1 MQLHNRL
8 SNLFQ
13 KETTRL
19 LKSFL
24 DDNPDLLKKYV
35 NGSVATV
42 GAILKPVNVFM
53 RHLLTLQ
60 GLDPDAVPGEKQ
72 RLLLQEA
79 LTTVFTSTHEDDFES
94 DYNLDWV
101 QKKFEET
108 RGKLAQLELSKE
120 KFMDLTDLSRLP
132 MDELPAI
139 NRVAPEV
146 PKKEI
151 PLDTPEGRQSYREK
165 VLNEAKIFLKEEEKT
180 IFDPGNPIDALREAV
195 KAIEKEVIVKKGVKT
210 KKKKLNKSPDSKR
223 NKVTRVHRTTDI
235 LPVETEIDLECK
247 AGIRPSTKR
256 QPGRSLNEIA
266 RNRKNQAKIAKES
279 TPEFQAQIKARLIRA
294 TELTNL
300 MLEKGLVEPNEQAR
314 QDQINSMINWSDN
327 NFDALERVITK
338 YAPTKDAV
346 AENKFKGSFRRVM
359 K

>member
-13 KETTRL
+13 KESTRL

-24 DDNPDLLKKYV
+24 DDNPDLLKRYV
-35 NGSVATV
+35 NGGVATV
-42 GAILKPVNVFM
+42 GAILRPVNVFM
-53 RHLLTLQ
+53 RHLLALQ
-60 GLDPDAVPGEKQ
+60 DLDPDTVPGEKQ
-72 RLLLQEA
+72 KLLLQEA
-79 LTTVFTSTHEDDFES
+79 LGTLFNNTHEEDFES
-94 DYNLDWV
+94 DYDLNWV

-120 KFMDLTDLSRLP
+120 KFLDLTDLSKLP

-139 NRVAPEV
+139 NRVAPEE

-151 PLDTPEGRQSYREK
+151 PLDTPEGRKSYREK
-165 VLNEAKIFLKEEEKT
+165 VLSEAKSFLKDQEKEV
-180 IFDPGNPIDALREAV
+180 INGNPIDALREAV
-195 KAIEKEVIVKKGVKT
+195 KAIEKEVDLNKKGLKT
-210 KKKKLNKSPDSKR
+210 KKKKLNKSPG
-223 NKVTRVHRTTDI
+223 KVTKVHRKVDV
-235 LPVETEIDLECK
+235 LPLETEVDLECK

-256 QPGRSLNEIA
+256 EPGRNLGEIA

-279 TPEFQAQIKARLIRA
+279 TPEFQAQLKARLMRA
-294 TELTNL
+294 TGLTNL

-314 QDQINSMINWSDN
+314 QDQINSMINWTDN
-327 NFDALERVITK
+327 NFDALERVIMK

-346 AENKFKGSFRRVM
+346 AENKFKGSFRRVV